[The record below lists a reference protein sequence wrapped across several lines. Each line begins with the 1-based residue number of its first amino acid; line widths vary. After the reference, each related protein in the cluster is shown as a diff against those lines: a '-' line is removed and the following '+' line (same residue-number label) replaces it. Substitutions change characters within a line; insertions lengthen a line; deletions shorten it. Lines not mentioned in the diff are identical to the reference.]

1 MLTMTNDEFNR
12 CKLKKRLDFRMVEA
26 ARFVLVVG
34 GSVDDAVK
42 LYYQGNKQEREKVIA
57 AIALF
62 NDVLSD

>member
-1 MLTMTNDEFNR
+1 MTNDEFNR
-12 CKLKKRLDFRMVEA
+12 CKLKKRLDFRMAEA

-42 LYYQGNKQEREKVIA
+42 LYCQGNKQDRENVIA

-62 NDVLSD
+62 DDALSD

>member
-1 MLTMTNDEFNR
+1 MLAMTNEQFNR
-12 CKLKKRLDFRMVEA
+12 YKLKQRLDFRMAEA

-42 LYYQGNKQEREKVIA
+42 LYCQGNKQDREKVIA

-62 NDVLSD
+62 NDALSD